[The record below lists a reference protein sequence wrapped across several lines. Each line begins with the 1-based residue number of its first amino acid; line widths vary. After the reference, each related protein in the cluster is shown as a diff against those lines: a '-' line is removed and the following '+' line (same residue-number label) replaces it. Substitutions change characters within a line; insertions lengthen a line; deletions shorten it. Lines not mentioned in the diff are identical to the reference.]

1 MDVGRNWDAFDAMD
15 RIASGW
21 RRRAG
26 AALKPFGITLAQYE
40 LISQA
45 RRRGGLSPSAAAAEL
60 AWDRPTLTVVARTC
74 LARGWLK
81 RGQSSQ
87 DKRSVRIELTGKG
100 EEILDRIEAERP
112 FAGLAFGTPFDV
124 IGAEERTELFRL
136 LDRVSR
142 RAADLWGR

>member
-1 MDVGRNWDAFDAMD
+1 MDVERSRDAFEAMG

-21 RRRAG
+21 RRRASAG
-26 AALKPFGITLAQYE
+26 LKLFGITLAQYE

-81 RGQSSQ
+81 RGQSPQ

-112 FAGLAFGTPFDV
+112 FADAAFGTPFDV